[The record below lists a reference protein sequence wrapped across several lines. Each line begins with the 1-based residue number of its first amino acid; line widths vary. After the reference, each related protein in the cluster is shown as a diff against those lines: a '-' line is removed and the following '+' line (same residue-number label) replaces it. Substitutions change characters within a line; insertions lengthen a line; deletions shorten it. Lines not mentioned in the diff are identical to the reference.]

1 MARCS
6 SSFHLQF
13 FSKRSASWVRGI
25 SHSCS
30 YFRFWWWFS
39 WWWILNCDKWWH
51 WWSLSSSW
59 WQGTVMIR
67 IAGTTSLFLST
78 EKSSNF
84 WAPQAARFLSLYLS
98 LFAEDDPRLKFCY
111 GWTCTVDSSCSCS
124 VCHAWTEASSQAMPW
139 QLELVWTF
147 EPNTHAHIRSI
158 SGKHTVSI
166 VNHSP
171 GGPPWPLWMA
181 VSSVSGCFCSDWQWL
196 RWSRQGVGKVGGN
209 CKS

>member
-13 FSKRSASWVRGI
+13 FSRRSAFWVRGI

-30 YFRFWWWFS
+30 YFRLWWWFS

-78 EKSSNF
+78 EKASNF
-84 WAPQAARFLSLYLS
+84 WVPRAARFSLYLS
-98 LFAEDDPRLKFCY
+98 LFAENDPRLKFCY

-124 VCHAWTEASSQAMPW
+124 VCHAWTEAPSQAMPW
-139 QLELVWTF
+139 QLELAWTL
-147 EPNTHAHIRSI
+147 EPNTHAHILSI
-158 SGKHTVSI
+158 SGKYTVSI

-171 GGPPWPLWMA
+171 DGSPWPLWIA
-181 VSSVSGCFCSDWQWL
+181 VSSVRGCFCSYWQWL
-196 RWSRQGVGKVGGN
+196 RQNRQGVGKIDRT
-209 CKS
+209 C